1 MPNYAQIFS
10 KHKSLSL
17 KDLIKLMSYLSI
29 FFKKIVTF
37 FFTLSSTLWLNAI
50 MNITDFKNTISPIK
64 NKLFRFALRIVND
77 PAEAEDVVQEVFI
90 KLWKYLEKGE
100 QIDNAEAWCMRA
112 VRNQAIDKL
121 RSKHKRVEALDS
133 KYDQKDK
140 SASPFQLA
148 AMKDT
153 FKHIKNMI
161 DQLPEKQKLVMH
173 LRDIEGHTYQEIAD
187 ALSLPLGQVKVNL
200 FRARQTIRAKLLKSK
215 IIDMC

>member
-1 MPNYAQIFS
+1 
-10 KHKSLSL
+10 
-17 KDLIKLMSYLSI
+17 
-29 FFKKIVTF
+29 
-37 FFTLSSTLWLNAI
+37 

-112 VRNQAIDKL
+112 TRNQAIDKL
-121 RSKHKRVEALDS
+121 RSKHKRVEALDDR
-133 KYDQKDK
+133 YDQKDK